1 MMSETLSEALRGPL
15 GLKTTSMQL
24 EQNASRKR
32 PLSLVSQMMAET
44 PERKEGG
51 RGRAG
56 MEAFVSREIS
66 RELKFEAGRCAKS
79 DRTRRE

>member
-1 MMSETLSEALRGPL
+1 
-15 GLKTTSMQL
+15 MQL

-51 RGRAG
+51 GRAG

>member
-1 MMSETLSEALRGPL
+1 
-15 GLKTTSMQL
+15 
-24 EQNASRKR
+24 
-32 PLSLVSQMMAET
+32 MMAET

-51 RGRAG
+51 RARAG

-79 DRTRRE
+79 DRSWREGGLDMTGNVKSIFRPSNETADDDDDSAAHTG